1 MVTQKKSIKIVPA
14 YHAAMYSNKIS
25 NHTLT
30 LVPGAD
36 HYFTNQHENLINI
49 IADYFETHQRD
60 AYQKALAMGQHVS
73 VCIPRWIDIPG
84 VKNFR
89 DIGGWPLKNGSG
101 YIRERTVFR
110 CGQ

>member
-1 MVTQKKSIKIVPA
+1 MQFFFKVVPA

-25 NHTLT
+25 NHTLR
-30 LVPGAD
+30 LLPDAD
-36 HYFTNQHENLINI
+36 HAFTNKHDELINDI
-49 IADYFETHQRD
+49 IKYFDKHAND

-73 VCIPRWIDIPG
+73 VTIPRWIDIPG

-89 DIGGWPLKNGSG
+89 DIGGWPIKDGSG
-101 YIRERTVFR
+101 YIRERIVFR